1 MNICVYGASSNNIDK
16 SYIIAME
23 NLGCEMAKRGHTLV
37 FGGGANGLM
46 GAVARGMT
54 KGGGKIVGISP
65 KFFDVDGVLYDKC
78 TEFIYTETMRERK
91 QLLEDMSEGFIV
103 MPGGPGTLDEY
114 FETLCLRQIGQHN
127 KPMAVFNVNG
137 YFDSIIRMFEKAVNE
152 NFVPEK
158 SLSLFFVSDNP
169 QKITDYFENYVP
181 DDFSPEFLKNIK

>member
-16 SYIIAME
+16 SYITAME

-91 QLLEDMSEGFIV
+91 QILEDMAEAFIV

-114 FETLCLRQIGQHN
+114 FETLVLRQLGHHN
-127 KPMAVFNVNG
+127 KPMALFNVNG
-137 YFDSIIRMFEKAVNE
+137 YYDNLKGMLETAFNGGFMTEEMIKLSPFFDNE
-152 NFVPEK
+152 TALLKYLE
-158 SLSLFFVSDNP
+158 
-169 QKITDYFENYVP
+169 ENSGGTG
-181 DDFSPEFLKNIK
+181 DFSILKDLK